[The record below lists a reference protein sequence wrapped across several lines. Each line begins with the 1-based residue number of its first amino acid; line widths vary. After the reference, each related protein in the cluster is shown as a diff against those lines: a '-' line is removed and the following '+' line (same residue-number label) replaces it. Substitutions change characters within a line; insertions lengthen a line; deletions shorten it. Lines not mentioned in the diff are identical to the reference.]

1 MLPYVF
7 VSDEP
12 TTDAGA
18 RAEGSPMSLIAVIQ
32 LAHPKLALTPTI
44 RSCRD
49 AEIHVIQQ
57 SGTDPETGKFFFFV
71 EGADDELEAT
81 LDGDPTVSGWTRISG
96 PGDDDS
102 CVYRMDHTESAKL
115 ITPRTTEIGGLTME
129 SWSNGRGWNVRLQLP
144 DREALSELWEFCEE
158 EEISFELLR
167 MFRQDEWTRGEPAKL
182 TAAQRDALV
191 TAHQAGYFE
200 EPREAS
206 LSDVAKS
213 LGISPTAVG
222 GRIRRGTAELVETVL
237 LDDVG

>member
-1 MLPYVF
+1 
-7 VSDEP
+7 
-12 TTDAGA
+12 
-18 RAEGSPMSLIAVIQ
+18 MSLIAVIQ
-32 LAHPKLALTPTI
+32 LAHPELALTPTI

-49 AEIHVIQQ
+49 AEIQVIQQ

-71 EGADDELEAT
+71 EGADAELEAT
-81 LDGDPTVSGWTRISG
+81 LDGDPTVSEWTRISG
-96 PGDDDS
+96 PGDGDS

-191 TAHQAGYFE
+191 TAHEAGYFE

-206 LSDVAKS
+206 LSDVAES
-213 LGISPTAVG
+213 LEISPTAVG

-237 LDDVG
+237 LDDGR